1 MQKETINKLLIFIV
15 IYTIKIKKDYRIKI
29 TNLV

>member
-15 IYTIKIKKDYRIKI
+15 TYTIKIQKDYRIKI